1 MGEHEMEKF
10 YQEAARRIPVAAE
23 TDVLVAGGGPAG
35 VGAAIAAARN
45 GARVILLEKFNNLG
59 GMATSGM
66 MSHWVGAEMCRLQN
80 EVTDRMHEVES
91 CRVQGN
97 PECDTFNMNRVIWH
111 EAQKTAMQRLVLEA
125 GVTIQFHTLVVGTIM
140 EGNAVRGVITES
152 KSGRE
157 AIYAKAVIDATGDG
171 DAAAFAGAEYL
182 TGREED
188 GKCQPVTLMF
198 RIGGVDYSRAVFPPS
213 FETCIDL
220 PKGEI
225 QALGRA
231 HLPYPA
237 GHVLLYRTLIPGEVC
252 VNMTNV
258 TDIDGT
264 NVRDLTKAELV
275 CREQMES
282 IVKFLREFVP
292 GYGSCYL
299 VAAAENAGVRET
311 RHFKGEYTLTAE
323 DVVEARVFDDWIAT
337 RNHFNFDIHSLEG
350 PGLDK
355 NGVQQNFKSH
365 GCYTI
370 PYRACLPRNVENLL
384 LSGRNISGTH
394 KAHSNYRVM
403 GICMNIG
410 QGVGVAAALAVKN
423 GVSVRNVDVRE
434 VQKVLRSMGEEV

>member
-1 MGEHEMEKF
+1 MQKF
-10 YQEAARRIPVAAE
+10 YQEAARRIPVIAE
-23 TDVLVAGGGPAG
+23 TDIVVAGGGPAG

-45 GARVILLEKFNNLG
+45 GAKVILLEKYNNLG

-66 MSHWVGAEMCRLQN
+66 MSHWSGAEQCSLLN
-80 EVTDRMHEVES
+80 EATAAMRRVES
-91 CRVQGN
+91 CSLEDNAQNDAFTRRRGLY
-97 PECDTFNMNRVIWH
+97 H
-111 EAQKTAMQRLVLEA
+111 EAQKTALQRLALEA

-140 EGNAVRGVITES
+140 EGDCVRGVITES

-157 AIYAKAVIDATGDG
+157 AIYAKVVIDSTGDG
-171 DAAAFAGAEYL
+171 DVAAFAGAEYL
-182 TGREED
+182 FGREED
-188 GKCQPVTLMF
+188 HKCQPVTLMF
-198 RIGGVDYSRAVFPPS
+198 RIGGVDYSRAVFPGS
-213 FETCIDL
+213 FESYMDI

-225 QALGRA
+225 QALGKA
-231 HLPYPA
+231 NLPHPA
-237 GHVLLYRTLIPGEVC
+237 GHVLLYRAMIPGEVC

-264 NVRDLTKAELV
+264 DVRDLTKAEIV
-275 CREQMES
+275 CREQMEA

-292 GYGSCYL
+292 GYEKCYL
-299 VAAAENAGVRET
+299 VAAAENVGVRET

-337 RNHFNFDIHSLEG
+337 RNHFNFDIHSLSG

-355 NGVQQNFKSH
+355 NGAQKHFKSK
-365 GCYTI
+365 GSYTI
-370 PYRACLPRNVENLL
+370 PYRACVPAKIENLL

-410 QGVGVAAALAVKN
+410 QGVGVAAALAVRT
-423 GVSVRNVDVRE
+423 GVSVRDVDIRE
-434 VQKVLRSMGEEV
+434 VQKILRAMGEEP